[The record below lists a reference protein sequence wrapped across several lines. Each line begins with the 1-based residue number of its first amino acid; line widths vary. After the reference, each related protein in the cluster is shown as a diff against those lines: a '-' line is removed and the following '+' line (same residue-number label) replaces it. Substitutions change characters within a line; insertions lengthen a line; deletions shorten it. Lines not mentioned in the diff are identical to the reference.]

1 MQNKCVF
8 FLSGSTL
15 ETRFRLYYF
24 FVKQIF
30 FIINVYDLVLP
41 LKLRFYHME
50 MKSGN
55 AFNLI
60 LPYHV
65 RSKTDIDL
73 ILICMTL

>member
-24 FVKQIF
+24 FVKYIF

-41 LKLRFYHME
+41 LKLRFYHNME
-50 MKSGN
+50 MKFGN
-55 AFNLI
+55 PFNLI

-65 RSKTDIDL
+65 RSKT
-73 ILICMTL
+73 ICTTL